1 MSSILN
7 PEEVIQ
13 PSRIEQKVQNIIS
26 SSKTQADKLIKT
38 WEKSFSQIW
47 DDEDPAAVL
56 AELGTDAAEMF
67 LLSGATVALFAS
79 ILAADRADDL
89 DRILAKVAGMPAF
102 VVNPDGTITLS

>member
-1 MSSILN
+1 MSILN
-7 PEEVIQ
+7 PTAVVQ
-13 PSRIEQKVQNIIS
+13 PSRITQKVQNIVS

-67 LLSGATVALFAS
+67 LLSGATVEFLGA
-79 ILAADRADDL
+79 ILAASRPDDL
-89 DRILAKVAGMPAF
+89 GRILAKVEAMPSF
-102 VVNPDGTITLS
+102 TVNANGTVTLD